1 MTKKRNKDIAYSVLN
16 ILVLLLAA
24 IVFVFKYADLE
35 IFRSASARQ
44 IFIVTM
50 SVVLVHIVK
59 ASRFYL
65 ALYGQNITPSVY
77 IKTYCKVT
85 PISLLFPYKIGELF
99 RMYCYGRTIGNML
112 RGIII
117 VLLDRFIDTAAL
129 LTILV
134 AMLIWEGG
142 RLTALVYILIAF
154 ILLLLFIF
162 FAFPATYLYWK
173 KYLLRADATVAKN
186 KMLRTLAYLN
196 RIYREVENVIKG
208 RGGLLYLLSIIAWAI
223 EIGGVCIIKRL
234 QEDQGALGEKIL
246 QYLSSALTGNQ
257 VVEMR
262 QFVFISIVLLIAIYV
277 FVKGAEVLRK

>member
-1 MTKKRNKDIAYSVLN
+1 
-16 ILVLLLAA
+16 
-24 IVFVFKYADLE
+24 
-35 IFRSASARQ
+35 
-44 IFIVTM
+44 
-50 SVVLVHIVK
+50 
-59 ASRFYL
+59 
-65 ALYGQNITPSVY
+65 
-77 IKTYCKVT
+77 
-85 PISLLFPYKIGELF
+85 
-99 RMYCYGRTIGNML
+99 ML